1 MRLQPSDQR
10 PGGGGLQGGG
20 VTLCLAWAP
29 PAELV
34 TPFRGPSPASFPFS
48 SQGAASEAARPVAW
62 LAQQVPGLAGLRV
75 R

>member
-10 PGGGGLQGGG
+10 PGGGGLQGEG

-34 TPFRGPSPASFPFS
+34 TPFRGPSPASFFPFS

-62 LAQQVPGLAGLRV
+62 LAQVPGLAALRV